1 MAARRGLLESESVQ
15 NFLKSLLTLQQGSEL
30 VSTSAMA
37 DILQISPPSVS
48 DMTQRLE
55 EAGLVTWRKWRGI
68 RLTPAGENEA
78 LMILRRHRLIEL
90 FLVEELGYELPEVHA
105 EAERLEHAVSER
117 FIEAIARRLH
127 EPGLDPHGDP
137 IPAPDGSILRRRLQP
152 LSEWPSDRP
161 AVVSRIRSR
170 SEDMLRDIVSQGITL
185 NARVEIMESAAAD
198 EPLAL
203 RVNGRQQRIGRAAA
217 VCILVEAW
225 SS

>member
-1 MAARRGLLESESVQ
+1 MAARRGLLQSESVQ

-37 DILQISPPSVS
+37 EILQISAPSVS

-55 EAGLVTWRKWRGI
+55 EAGLVSWRKWRGI

-117 FIEAIARRLH
+117 FIEAIASRLH

-137 IPAPDGSILRRRLQP
+137 IPAPDGTILRRRLQP
-152 LSEWPSDRP
+152 LSAWPPDRL
-161 AVVSRIRSR
+161 AVVSRIRTR
-170 SEDMLRDIVSQGITL
+170 SEDMLRVIVSQGITL
-185 NARVEIMESAAAD
+185 NARVEIMGDAAAD
-198 EPLAL
+198 GPLAL
-203 RVNGRQQRIGRAAA
+203 RVNGRLQRIARAAA
-217 VCILVEAW
+217 DCILVEAW